1 MTLELKVA
9 IAGIGQRGL
18 QHLENLLELE
28 NKGIVKIQALIDPF
42 HGNLLEANI
51 QQKIPKYSR
60 KDFRLSY
67 YYGARNKYK

>member
-28 NKGIVKIQALIDPF
+28 NKGIVKIQALIDPL

-51 QQKIPKYSR
+51 QQKISK
-60 KDFRLSY
+60 
-67 YYGARNKYK
+67 